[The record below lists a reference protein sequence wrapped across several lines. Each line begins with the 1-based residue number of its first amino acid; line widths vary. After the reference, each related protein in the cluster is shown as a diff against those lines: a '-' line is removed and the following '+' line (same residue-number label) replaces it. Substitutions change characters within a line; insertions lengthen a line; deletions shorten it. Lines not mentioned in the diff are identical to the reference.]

1 MRACVITDLCK
12 GCFNVGVKRSG
23 NDALFK
29 YLVSFSSQ
37 QWISNFRYCNRK

>member
-23 NDALFK
+23 NG
-29 YLVSFSSQ
+29 SQ
-37 QWISNFRYCNRK
+37 ILDIATENSIW